1 MGSVWVAGI
10 EADIQGVAG
19 SNGASNIVSG
29 APLPVAPAFGV
40 VSVTEVSK
48 SVDYLGT
55 VRGRIGFLFAT
66 TLLVYATGGLA
77 YGSVK
82 SSTSQFQGFVPPLPF
97 AITQAWGAAGSY
109 SDTRTGWTVGGGL
122 EWMFLPRLRT
132 YKVPDGLSL

>member
-1 MGSVWVAGI
+1 MARRISSRERRCRLRRRSVW
-10 EADIQGVAG
+10 
-19 SNGASNIVSG
+19 S
-29 APLPVAPAFGV
+29 
-40 VSVTEVSK
+40 SVTEVSK